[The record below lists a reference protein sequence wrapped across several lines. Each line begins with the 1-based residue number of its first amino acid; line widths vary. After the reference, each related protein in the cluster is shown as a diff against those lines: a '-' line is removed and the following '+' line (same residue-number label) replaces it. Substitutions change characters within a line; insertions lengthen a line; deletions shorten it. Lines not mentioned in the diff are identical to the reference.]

1 MVYLVD
7 DDQDDLDIL
16 QEALSINS
24 YKGPVMSLH
33 NGQRLIDQLNV
44 TDASAEPNVIIL
56 DLNMP
61 ILDGFQTLK
70 KIRRH
75 PAYSAVPVII
85 LTASS
90 SKEDE
95 IRSFELGCDFYMN
108 KPTKMDEYMG
118 LTKLIKKYTSAD
130 NNDSETFARN

>member
-16 QEALSINS
+16 QEALSQNS
-24 YKGPVMSLH
+24 YKGPVLPLH

-44 TDASAEPNVIIL
+44 ADVSAAPNVIIL

-70 KIRRH
+70 KIRIH
-75 PAYSAVPVII
+75 PAYKSVPVIV

-95 IRSFELGCDFYMN
+95 IRSFELGCNFYMN
-108 KPTKMDEYMG
+108 KPTKMDEYRG
-118 LTKLIKKYTSAD
+118 LTNLVKKYTAAE
-130 NNDSETFARN
+130 NN